1 MNLMAPEL
9 FARDATLW
17 SDRQPVLTMPSS
29 FVQGVGVTELLIVLA
44 IVLVIFGPK
53 RLPALGRQ
61 LGSGV
66 RDLKDSMNRRHEASD
81 AEAEREA
88 RPARPELP
96 AGDR

>member
-1 MNLMAPEL
+1 MIL
-9 FARDATLW
+9 
-17 SDRQPVLTMPSS
+17 S

-61 LGSGV
+61 LGSGMREF
-66 RDLKDSMNRRHEASD
+66 RDSFSRRHQDAD
-81 AEAEREA
+81 AEDPP
-88 RPARPELP
+88 PARPQLP

>member
-1 MNLMAPEL
+1 M
-9 FARDATLW
+9 R
-17 SDRQPVLTMPSS
+17 PSLRFGPIANPDLPMILS

-61 LGSGV
+61 LGDGM
-66 RDLKDSMNRRHEASD
+66 RELKDSMRRRHEAAD
-81 AEAEREA
+81 AEPEHEA
-88 RPARPELP
+88 APPELP